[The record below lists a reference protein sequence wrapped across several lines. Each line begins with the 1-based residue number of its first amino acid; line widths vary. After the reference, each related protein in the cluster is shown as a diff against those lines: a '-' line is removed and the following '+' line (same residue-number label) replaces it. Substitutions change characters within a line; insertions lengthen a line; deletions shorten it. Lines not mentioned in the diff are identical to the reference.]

1 MIEICKKIKELRLD
15 KHLTQEQLA
24 ERLNIAK
31 ATISAYE
38 SGYRFPSYEVLI
50 RIAYIFNT
58 TTDYLLGRERKNM
71 VDLGDMKSEDVEII
85 KKLIAR
91 FSK

>member
-1 MIEICKKIKELRLD
+1 MIEVGKKIKELRFT

-24 ERLNIAK
+24 QRLGVTK

-38 SGYRFPSYEVLI
+38 SGYRFPSYDVLI
-50 RIAYIFNT
+50 QIAYLFNT

-71 VDLGDMKSEDVEII
+71 VDLGDLKDEDVEIVR
-85 KKLIAR
+85 KLIAR
-91 FSK
+91 LSK

>member
-1 MIEICKKIKELRLD
+1 MIEIGKKIKELRLS

-24 ERLNIAK
+24 ERLSITK

-38 SGYRFPSYEVLI
+38 LGYRSPSYDVLI
-50 RIAYIFNT
+50 QVAYIFNT

-71 VDLGDMKSEDVEII
+71 VDLGDLKDEDIEVI
-85 KKLIAR
+85 KKLITR
-91 FSK
+91 LSK